1 MYLKSIRVENYRLL
15 KDVTISFD
23 SSLTLFVGKNNTGKT
38 SIMHVIEFLLSN
50 STQLPFDDYPLECR
64 QTLYSAIERYWQS
77 ESENPITDFKQSV
90 PITKVTMTV
99 DYSDDNMGN
108 VSSFVIDL
116 DENVNHAV
124 IQVSFDISPRIETI
138 LEACK
143 KQLDD
148 LTKNEPKAEV
158 RDKYLKS
165 IVRKFFSEFFTMNIV
180 AVNPTNAEDILEKKK
195 SDLQNLFCLK
205 VVRAERNMDESD
217 DTNSNPLGTIMR
229 SLFST
234 ELEEMQADVQQS
246 MLEIQNLVIE
256 ANYNLQG
263 RINEHMAT
271 IVQNMLPFGY
281 PAADDMKLHANT
293 NIDLERRI
301 KDETVLT
308 YVSKDATETLPST
321 HNGLGYK
328 NLIKISL
335 ELNEYARMLQKDRT
349 KLPLLFLEEPEAHM
363 HPQLQTTFVSYI
375 DGFLTRAVGENIVQI
390 VMTTHSAHVA
400 NTVEFNKVRYISRCA
415 NHVECKP
422 MADFPKI
429 GTDIEKAEHLD
440 FLQKYM
446 KLSYCDLY
454 FCDKAILVEGAS
466 ERLLLPAMIR
476 KCKEA
481 GDFANTDIPLSS
493 QYFTIIEVGG
503 AYSHHF
509 YDFVDYL
516 EIPTLIL
523 TDIDFVKGAHNS
535 ACSRAEAEKSSNG
548 AINRWCKKVL
558 GLEEKAT
565 VTIEQIIGLTANQH
579 TEGYRHIEFEK
590 EENGFH
596 PRSLEDSIL
605 NCNRGIFGISE
616 GNEPDFEKM
625 KYKKTDFALMLL
637 LDEEY
642 KEYQIPSYIK
652 DGLVWLNNQSRRG
665 EL

>member
-50 STQLPFDDYPLECR
+50 ATQLPFDDYPLECR
-64 QTLYSAIERYWQS
+64 QALYSAIESYWRS
-77 ESENPITDFKQSV
+77 ESENPITDFQQNV
-90 PITKVTMTV
+90 PITKVTMTI

-116 DENVNHAV
+116 DENVNHAIV
-124 IQVSFDISPRIETI
+124 QVSFNISPRIETI

-143 KQLDD
+143 KQFDD
-148 LTKNEPKAEV
+148 LTKDEPKAEV

-195 SDLQNLFCLK
+195 SDLQN
-205 VVRAERNMDESD
+205 
-217 DTNSNPLGTIMR
+217 SNPLGTIMR

-234 ELEEMQADVQQS
+234 ELEEMQADIQQS
-246 MLEIQNLVIE
+246 MLAIQNLVIE

-281 PAADDMKLHANT
+281 PAADDMQLHANT

-363 HPQLQTTFVSYI
+363 HPQLQTRFS
-375 DGFLTRAVGENIVQI
+375 
-390 VMTTHSAHVA
+390 
-400 NTVEFNKVRYISRCA
+400 
-415 NHVECKP
+415 
-422 MADFPKI
+422 
-429 GTDIEKAEHLD
+429 
-440 FLQKYM
+440 
-446 KLSYCDLY
+446 
-454 FCDKAILVEGAS
+454 DK
-466 ERLLLPAMIR
+466 
-476 KCKEA
+476 
-481 GDFANTDIPLSS
+481 
-493 QYFTIIEVGG
+493 GG
-503 AYSHHF
+503 
-509 YDFVDYL
+509 
-516 EIPTLIL
+516 
-523 TDIDFVKGAHNS
+523 
-535 ACSRAEAEKSSNG
+535 
-548 AINRWCKKVL
+548 W
-558 GLEEKAT
+558 
-565 VTIEQIIGLTANQH
+565 
-579 TEGYRHIEFEK
+579 
-590 EENGFH
+590 
-596 PRSLEDSIL
+596 
-605 NCNRGIFGISE
+605 
-616 GNEPDFEKM
+616 
-625 KYKKTDFALMLL
+625 
-637 LDEEY
+637 
-642 KEYQIPSYIK
+642 
-652 DGLVWLNNQSRRG
+652 
-665 EL
+665 